1 MGEMSKGLAVQEG
14 LGGNRVGGVSDKE
27 VWEMATTMGPNGSRA
42 ERHAHSP

>member
-14 LGGNRVGGVSDKE
+14 LVGGVSDKE